1 MKNISAFKQSIKQA
15 ISEDLGSGDITA
27 SLIPEAQI
35 SQAFVISREPAIIAG
50 IDWFNAVFEEI
61 CPSTEIRWKVK
72 DGEQVAAETLLCEIK
87 GKARAILSAERTALN
102 FLQTLSG
109 TATKVNIHMQ
119 AIKGTHATILD
130 TRKTLPGLRH
140 AQKYAVTCGGGKNHR
155 MGLYDGIL
163 IKENHILAA
172 GGIANAVTNAKKLQT
187 HLLIEV
193 EVENLD
199 ELTQAL
205 HAGADIVLLDNM
217 PPRLLRQAVELNQG
231 QAKLEASGGIALHN
245 IRAIAET
252 GVDYISIGALTKDV
266 QAIDLSMR
274 FKGSLNSISN

>member
-1 MKNISAFKQSIKQA
+1 MKNTAAFKQSIMQA

-27 SLIPEAQI
+27 SLIPKSQI

-50 IDWFNAVFEEI
+50 IDWFNAVFAAI
-61 CPSTEIRWKVK
+61 CATTEILWKVK
-72 DGEQVAAETLLCEIK
+72 DGDQVAAETRLCEIK
-87 GKARAILSAERTALN
+87 GNARAILSAERSALN

-109 TATKVNIHMQ
+109 TATKVNTYVQ
-119 AIKGTHATILD
+119 AIKGTQTTILD
-130 TRKTLPGLRH
+130 TRKTLPGLRC

-172 GGIANAVTNAKKLQT
+172 GGIAKAVTNAKKLQT
-187 HLLIEV
+187 DLLIEV

-199 ELTQAL
+199 ELSQAL
-205 HAGADIVLLDNM
+205 HAGADIVLLDNL
-217 PPRLLRQAVELNQG
+217 PPHLLRQAVELNQG
-231 QAKLEASGGIALHN
+231 QAKLEASGGITLHN

-274 FKGSLNSISN
+274 FNSISI